1 MRIGLD
7 GERGPVV
14 ALAEKLEEQ
23 RNNIADYKGN
33 TESMSAVLN
42 YTEGEAKPDGIA
54 LALEGVGAFPTNR
67 ICDQQIAA
75 RLKIPKPYWDRC
87 RDNSPELLTT
97 NINHW
102 LKEEPEDRLF
112 RTLAGTGRAFLSN
125 RYRSLDNYDL
135 AEAVLPPMIEAGCE
149 VKSCEITD
157 SRMYIKA
164 ITYERTAEIKQGDT
178 VAAGIMV
185 SNSEVGQGALFAG
198 AFTERLIC
206 TNGMVHSDWGQR
218 KYHVGAK
225 QSSSGMDLNN
235 AWELFSD
242 NTKSLSDRAFWAQV
256 SDTVRGV
263 LSQDGFDRIVE
274 DMREAADQPINTDPI
289 EVVERTQKKFKLN
302 DTEKGGILQ
311 HLLQGGEMS
320 KWGLA
325 NAVTR
330 TAEDAKEYDRATE
343 MEALGWNIVKLPQ
356 RDWSSLTQS

>member
-1 MRIGLD
+1 MRTGLD

-14 ALAEKLEEQ
+14 ALAEKLEDQ
-23 RNNIADYKGN
+23 RNNIKDFRGN
-33 TESMSAVLN
+33 TLQMSAVPNLF
-42 YTEGEAKPDGIA
+42 EGESSGIA

-67 ICDQQIAA
+67 ICDGQIAA
-75 RLKIPKPYWDRC
+75 RLKIPKPYWDRMSEH
-87 RDNSPELLTT
+87 SPDLLVH

-102 LKEEPEDRLF
+102 FQTEPEDRMF
-112 RTLAGTGRAFLSN
+112 RTLHGTGRAFLSN
-125 RYRSLDNYDL
+125 KYRSLDNFDL

-149 VKSCEITD
+149 VKSCEITE

-178 VAAGIMV
+178 IAAGIMV
-185 SNSEVGQGALFAG
+185 SNSEVGHGALFAG
-198 AFTERLIC
+198 LFTERLIC
-206 TNGMVHSDWGQR
+206 SNGMVHNDWGQR

-225 QSSSGMDLNN
+225 HPTNMDLNS

-242 NTKSLSDRAFWAQV
+242 DTKSLSDRAFWAQV

-263 LSQDGFDRIVE
+263 LSQDGFDHVVAS
-274 DMREAADQPINTDPI
+274 MREAADQPINTDPI
-289 EVVERTQKKFKLN
+289 KVVERTQKRFKLN
-302 DTEKGGILQ
+302 DNEKSGILQ

-330 TAEDAKEYDRATE
+330 TAEEASEYDRATE
-343 MEALGWNIVKLPQ
+343 MEALGWSIVELPQ
-356 RDWSSLTQS
+356 REWSSLTAQA